1 MIDLNYGDYKFTDFV
16 EKVQNVVPTAMYGEE
31 WMAQMLKISNL
42 AKLSNI
48 EDKVTFSKDS
58 LILAAFK
65 IMLKVELRDIGLT
78 EWAIVYRYIEKYY
91 VDDAVLK
98 EDIKKYLN
106 LYIGSNFS
114 DYKVSDEKM
123 QEMASIKEK
132 IVNSGVEM
140 PKFFY
145 GEQVPDKPLAKVE
158 DVDDILQEW
167 MTLKEICEIGLADKK
182 TSKKDRIMYEELLL
196 SVALFVQ

>member
-16 EKVQNVVPTAMYGEE
+16 EKVQNVVPTAMYSED

-42 AKLSNI
+42 AKLTN
-48 EDKVTFSKDS
+48 EDEKITFSDDR

-65 IMLKVELRDIGLT
+65 VMLKVELRSVSIV
-78 EWAIVYRYIEKYY
+78 EWAVLKRYIELYY
-91 VDDAVLK
+91 IENKELK
-98 EDIKKYLN
+98 EDIKTYLN

-123 QEMASIKEK
+123 KEMASIKEAV
-132 IVNSGVEM
+132 VNSGIEM

-145 GEQVPDKPLAKVE
+145 GEQAPEKPLAQVE
-158 DVDDILQEW
+158 DVDDVLQEW

-182 TSKKDRIMYEELLL
+182 TSKKDRIMYEELLV
-196 SVALFVQ
+196 SVALFV

>member
-1 MIDLNYGDYKFTDFV
+1 MIDLNYGDYKFTEFV

-48 EDKVTFSKDS
+48 EDKVTFSDDR
-58 LILAAFK
+58 LIVAAFK
-65 IMLKVELRDIGLT
+65 IMLKVELRNISIV
-78 EWAIVYRYIEKYY
+78 EWAILKRYIELYY
-91 VDDAVLK
+91 VEDKQLK
-98 EDIKKYLN
+98 EDIKTYLN

-123 QEMASIKEK
+123 QEMASTKEK

-145 GEQVPDKPLAKVE
+145 GEQVPEKPLAQVE